1 MSNMEELVKAYLTIR
16 NERDRIESEYKEKD
30 ADLKNEMVVLEQ
42 AMLAGCNEMNADSIK
57 TAQGTVMKQLKERF
71 TCSDRDNFNKFVIEH
86 AAVELFEGRIHQ
98 GNFKE
103 FMSGRREDGLPPGVN
118 VMREFTITVRK
129 PTVKANFN

>member
-16 NERDRIESEYKEKD
+16 NERDRIESEYKQKD
-30 ADLKNEMVVLEQ
+30 ADLKGEMVVLEQ
-42 AMLAGCNEMNADSIK
+42 AMLAGCNEINADSIK
-57 TAQGTVMKQLKERF
+57 TPQGTVMKQLKERF
-71 TCSDRDNFNKFVIEH
+71 TCSDRDNFNKFVVEH
-86 AAVELFEGRIHQ
+86 GAVELFEGRIHQ

-129 PTVKANFN
+129 PTVKADFN